1 MSGGKD
7 NVATYIENG
16 KTPRLRGLAVVL
28 DLGVILGFSTP

>member
-28 DLGVILGFSTP
+28 DLGVIFGFNMP